1 MNVFFKRFAAIVM
14 MAVFLMGVV
23 SCKKDKIDPP
33 TVKVFDGAIT
43 IDYMKASVSA
53 EVTDQGGAE
62 VKSRGIVY
70 GKSGSK
76 QDTVFCGSGLGVFSA
91 ELAGLEPNTTY
102 IYEAFALNAGGV
114 GLSGKVTFTTKGLV
128 VPTVKTLE
136 VSEVTTTTAVCRG
149 KVTEGGGASVTKR
162 GVCWSKSHNP
172 TIGDGHVE
180 SGEGVGE
187 YTCELTGLEAN
198 TTYYVRA
205 YATNSK
211 GTGYGEELTLTMK
224 EEHVVSVSVY
234 PAGSGEVT
242 VSGGGVV
249 LNGNECTVTATA
261 KHGYRFKNW
270 TENGMEVS
278 TEPSYTFTV
287 TGNRT
292 LVVVFTP
299 KSYEIAL
306 SANPSSGGTVSG
318 GGSIV
323 YGQTCTAKATRNHGY
338 SFTNWTEDGTAV
350 STEQNYTFTVTKARK
365 LVANFTP
372 KSYRISLSANPSSGG
387 TVTGGGSVTFG
398 QSCTVTA
405 TPADG
410 YRFVNWTEG
419 GTEVSTDASYTFTV
433 SGNRTLVAI
442 FQAQPQVPTG
452 AIDGLFSVSATQQ
465 VWFSQ
470 GNLKYNGTT
479 GKWSFA
485 DHQWDM
491 VGTSQG
497 GNRDLFGWGTSGYNH
512 GAVCYQP
519 WSTSTSYSDYYA
531 YGRYNYNL
539 YDQTGQA
546 DWGYN
551 PISNGGNTIHTWRTP
566 TIQEWQYVFHTRSTT
581 SGIRYAKAKVNNI
594 NGVILLPDDWSSS
607 YYTLRN
613 TNQDGASFS
622 SNVITAYQWN
632 NILEQHG
639 AVFLPAAGHRYGTS
653 VYNAGS
659 GGRYWSSSYYD
670 SNLAWS
676 VYFNDSNLNGALNY
690 RNLGPSV
697 RLVCSAQ

>member
-62 VKSRGIVY
+62 VKSRGIAY
-70 GKSGSK
+70 GQLGVLR
-76 QDTVFCGSGLGVFSA
+76 DTVFCGSGLGVFSA

-102 IYEAFALNAGGV
+102 TYEAFARNTGGI

-136 VSEVTTTTAVCRG
+136 VAEIATTTAVCCC
-149 KVTEGGGASVTKR
+149 KVTEEGGASVTKR
-162 GVCWSKSHNP
+162 GVCWSKGHNP
-172 TIGDGHVE
+172 TIGDGYVE

-224 EEHVVSVSVY
+224 EVHVVSVSVN
-234 PAGSGEVT
+234 PEGSGEVT

-249 LNGNECTVTATA
+249 LNGNECTATATA

-323 YGQTCTAKATRNHGY
+323 YGQTCTAKAT
-338 SFTNWTEDGTAV
+338 TA
-350 STEQNYTFTVTKARK
+350 
-365 LVANFTP
+365 
-372 KSYRISLSANPSSGG
+372 
-387 TVTGGGSVTFG
+387 
-398 QSCTVTA
+398 SCA
-405 TPADG
+405 
-410 YRFVNWTEG
+410 
-419 GTEVSTDASYTFTV
+419 
-433 SGNRTLVAI
+433 
-442 FQAQPQVPTG
+442 
-452 AIDGLFSVSATQQ
+452 
-465 VWFSQ
+465 
-470 GNLKYNGTT
+470 
-479 GKWSFA
+479 
-485 DHQWDM
+485 
-491 VGTSQG
+491 
-497 GNRDLFGWGTSGYNH
+497 
-512 GAVCYQP
+512 
-519 WSTSTSYSDYYA
+519 
-531 YGRYNYNL
+531 
-539 YDQTGQA
+539 
-546 DWGYN
+546 
-551 PISNGGNTIHTWRTP
+551 
-566 TIQEWQYVFHTRSTT
+566 
-581 SGIRYAKAKVNNI
+581 
-594 NGVILLPDDWSSS
+594 
-607 YYTLRN
+607 
-613 TNQDGASFS
+613 
-622 SNVITAYQWN
+622 
-632 NILEQHG
+632 
-639 AVFLPAAGHRYGTS
+639 
-653 VYNAGS
+653 
-659 GGRYWSSSYYD
+659 
-670 SNLAWS
+670 
-676 VYFNDSNLNGALNY
+676 
-690 RNLGPSV
+690 
-697 RLVCSAQ
+697 